1 MWNIYLTST
10 FAIFGSGN
18 YAMIQI
24 TLGKT
29 GEYSLRNE
37 ESLYNAHSC
46 TPCRGDLARLF
57 WVDNVGYDPAVDA

>member
-1 MWNIYLTST
+1 
-10 FAIFGSGN
+10 
-18 YAMIQI
+18 MIQI